1 MTKDTQSRNILNFGK
16 HLWKGDLTIKTKLP
30 KLKTFLEKLQR
41 SWEMAKLSMEKAKE
55 AMKKQF
61 DKKR

>member
-1 MTKDTQSRNILNFGK
+1 MTRDTQSQNILNFGRY
-16 HLWKGDLTIKTKLP
+16 LWKRDLIIKTKLP

-41 SWEMAKLSMEKAKE
+41 SWEMAKLSMKKAKE